1 MDLIKAVKTKVP
13 SLSAVADSEL
23 ESLIKNAKSSTVAVR
38 TALKLSVIAIAGI
51 LYLVA
56 KTYLLNQ
63 GYSSLASIIGS
74 FFIIVLGLLVVEFID
89 ERIVLTNIKKTL

>member
-23 ESLIKNAKSSTVAVR
+23 ESLIKNAKSITVAVR

-56 KTYLLNQ
+56 KAYLLEQ

-74 FFIIVLGLLVVEFID
+74 FFIIVLGLLLVEFID
-89 ERIVLTNIKKTL
+89 EKIVLANIRKNI